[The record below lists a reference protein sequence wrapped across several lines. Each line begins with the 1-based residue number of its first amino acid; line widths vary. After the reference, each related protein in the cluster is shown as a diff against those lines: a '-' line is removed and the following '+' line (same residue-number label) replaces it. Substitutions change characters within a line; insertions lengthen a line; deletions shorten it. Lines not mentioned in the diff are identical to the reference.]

1 MVPARFRIVMLLIA
15 TGAAS
20 VYGYGYQSS
29 QANRPWP
36 PELQKVAAQ
45 SPVLTPAD
53 ALKTFYMPPGY
64 RIELVAAEP
73 LIRDPVAIDFD
84 PDGRLWAV
92 EMPGFVRN
100 LSVPEPNLDPIGRIV
115 VLEDTNGDGTLDKRT
130 VFADGLELARALKVL
145 DRGVLV
151 GEPPNVWLMKDT
163 NGDLKMDVK
172 RTVTDTYGRREGR
185 VEQNANAFHWSLDN
199 WMYTANG
206 DVQLR
211 LKNGKFEVQ
220 KTLSRGEW
228 GVTHDDAGRVYRNVN
243 QSALHVDFV
252 PTAYYARNPML
263 QRTRGSYE
271 AIGDSQVNVVWPV
284 RPNPGTNR
292 AYQFGIDRPDGT
304 LAEFTSVCAPEVYRG
319 DRLPAELYGNVFV
332 AEPAANLVSRLVLK
346 ERGNTL
352 VASKA
357 YERGEFLAST
367 DERFRPVYSLNRA
380 RRHAVHR
387 RHVPRRRSA
396 ARRHHR
402 VSARPHRQAQA
413 RGGD

>member
-36 PELQKVAAQ
+36 PELQKVAAE

-100 LSVPEPNLDPIGRIV
+100 LSVPEPNLDPIGRVV

-151 GEPPNVWLMKDT
+151 AEPPNVWLMKDT
-163 NGDLKMDVK
+163 NGDLKMDTK
-172 RTVTDTYGRREGR
+172 EKVTDTYGRREG
-185 VEQNANAFHWSLDN
+185 AS
-199 WMYTANG
+199 
-206 DVQLR
+206 
-211 LKNGKFEVQ
+211 
-220 KTLSRGEW
+220 S
-228 GVTHDDAGRVYRNVN
+228 
-243 QSALHVDFV
+243 
-252 PTAYYARNPML
+252 
-263 QRTRGSYE
+263 RTRTRSTGRSTTGCIRRT
-271 AIGDSQVNVVWPV
+271 A
-284 RPNPGTNR
+284 
-292 AYQFGIDRPDGT
+292 
-304 LAEFTSVCAPEVYRG
+304 TSSSG
-319 DRLPAELYGNVFV
+319 
-332 AEPAANLVSRLVLK
+332 
-346 ERGNTL
+346 
-352 VASKA
+352 
-357 YERGEFLAST
+357 
-367 DERFRPVYSLNRA
+367 
-380 RRHAVHR
+380 
-387 RHVPRRRSA
+387 
-396 ARRHHR
+396 
-402 VSARPHRQAQA
+402 
-413 RGGD
+413 